1 MLMYCWP
8 FEINLQG
15 ALFMQMQGAPRVSK
29 KRGETDKLVAAFPT
43 LTLTVVARGCC
54 GLQDITWKQMTGSF
68 ENASWISHFFWLLI
82 MAYHL
87 EKSRE
92 ILNPV
97 RTSCNPV
104 KTLGSDFKE
113 RLDGISRS
121 ANHHRIA
128 TIAEIDLTWLNI
140 LSKNVFCQSRSH

>member
-1 MLMYCWP
+1 
-8 FEINLQG
+8 
-15 ALFMQMQGAPRVSK
+15 MQMQGAPRVSK

-68 ENASWISHFFWLLI
+68 ENASWISHFLI
-82 MAYHL
+82 THYGISL
-87 EKSRE
+87 RE
-92 ILNPV
+92 IQNPV

-121 ANHHRIA
+121 AII
-128 TIAEIDLTWLNI
+128 T
-140 LSKNVFCQSRSH
+140 V

>member
-1 MLMYCWP
+1 
-8 FEINLQG
+8 
-15 ALFMQMQGAPRVSK
+15 
-29 KRGETDKLVAAFPT
+29 
-43 LTLTVVARGCC
+43 
-54 GLQDITWKQMTGSF
+54 
-68 ENASWISHFFWLLI
+68 

-113 RLDGISRS
+113 RLDGNSQS

-140 LSKNVFCQSRSH
+140 LSKNVFCQSWSH